1 VTILEAFRVILQS
14 DDILKG
20 KHENTLE
27 FHWYSAEEGGLLG
40 SQAIFSAYEKQ
51 GRDVKAMLQQDMTGF
66 VTRTLDAGK
75 PESVG
80 VIVDFVDP
88 SLTEYIKKIIVEV
101 CCIHPLS
108 PNHNTWLTR
117 SKVLRHPLRRDQVR
131 VRLLRPR
138 LGIQGRVSLGLR
150 HRVCVRVL
158 GQPHPLY

>member
-1 VTILEAFRVILQS
+1 MTILEAFRVILQS
-14 DDILKG
+14 DDIVKG
-20 KHENTLE
+20 KHQNTLE

-88 SLTEYIKKIIVEV
+88 SLTEFIKKVIVEV
-101 CCIHPLS
+101 CYIPSPLFLNMTDS
-108 PNHNTWLTR
+108 L
-117 SKVLRHPLRRDQVR
+117 KVLRHPVRRDQVR

-138 LGIQGRVSLGLR
+138 LSLQGRVSLGFR
-150 HRVCVRVL
+150 HRVGIRVL
-158 GQPHPLY
+158 G